1 MGSEMCIRDSTEN
14 ALTVHIVPKTD
25 ITFEETITMKENI
38 KEDLA
43 HQNIQHATIE
53 FGTKADDN
61 QKSRALNESIN

>member
-1 MGSEMCIRDSTEN
+1 
-14 ALTVHIVPKTD
+14 
-25 ITFEETITMKENI
+25 MKENI

-61 QKSRALNESIN
+61 QKSRALNESINKKMIDRI

>member
-1 MGSEMCIRDSTEN
+1 MFSGGGRSISTESFYFN
-14 ALTVHIVPKTD
+14 ASIFSSNSKGK
-25 ITFEETITMKENI
+25 TITMKENI